1 MRKNSVKG
9 AVAAIMFIGL
19 NSVHVDAQNLT
30 TSEIVGQQNVITT
43 AVPFLTIS
51 PDSRAAGMGDVG
63 VATSPDANSIHWN
76 ASKLAF
82 AEKPSGFGISYAPW
96 LRAIV
101 PDVHLSYLSGY
112 SKITKNSVVGGSFRY
127 FSLGQI
133 NFTDVTGQDIGNFEP
148 NEFAVDGFYATKLSD
163 NMSLAVSL
171 RFIYSNLTGTRI
183 FNGISASPGMAGAGD
198 ISWYYKNKI
207 RKASMPTS
215 YAIGAAITNLGSKIT
230 YTNSQEADFIPMNLR
245 VGTSW
250 TFDFDEFN
258 SFTLSADLNKYLVPS
273 QPVYDENNSD
283 SIVRGMNPNVPVIQG
298 AYQSFFDAP
307 GGYREELNE
316 IMISFGLEYWYAKQF
331 ALRAG
336 YFHEA
341 ETKGARKYLTFG
353 LGFRYNVVGIDAAFL
368 APIAR
373 SHPLQNQMRFSI
385 LLDLEAF
392 QSAK

>member
-112 SKITKNSVVGGSFRY
+112 SKISQNSVVGGSFRY

-171 RFIYSNLTGTRI
+171 RFIYSNLTGTRT

>member
-1 MRKNSVKG
+1 
-9 AVAAIMFIGL
+9 
-19 NSVHVDAQNLT
+19 
-30 TSEIVGQQNVITT
+30 VITT

-82 AEKPSGFGISYAPW
+82 AEKPNGFGISYAPW

-112 SKITKNSVVGGSFRY
+112 SKISQNSVVGGSFRY

-171 RFIYSNLTGTRI
+171 RFIYSNLTGTRT

-215 YAIGAAITNLGSKIT
+215 YAVGAAITNLGSKIT

-316 IMISFGLEYWYAKQF
+316 IMISVGLEYWYAKQF

-341 ETKGARKYLTFG
+341 ETKGADRKS
-353 LGFRYNVVGIDAAFL
+353 VV
-368 APIAR
+368 
-373 SHPLQNQMRFSI
+373 
-385 LLDLEAF
+385 
-392 QSAK
+392 